1 MLKAR
6 EDPARGTLAQR
17 DRTSQPGTRHQ
28 DPRQRDTAKYHR
40 ETAAAIDE
48 EADWLRHELE
58 VLNFA
63 RPQID
68 VPERR
73 A

>member
-1 MLKAR
+1 MLKPEKIPQEEHWLNAIER
-6 EDPARGTLAQR
+6 RSQELATKIHDKR
-17 DRTSQPGTRHQ
+17 DA
-28 DPRQRDTAKYHR
+28 AKYHR